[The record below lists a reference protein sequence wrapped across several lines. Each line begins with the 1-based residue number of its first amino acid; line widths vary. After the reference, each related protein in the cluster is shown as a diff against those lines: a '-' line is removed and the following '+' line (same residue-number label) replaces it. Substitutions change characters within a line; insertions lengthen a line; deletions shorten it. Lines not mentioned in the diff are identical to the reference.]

1 MARTLLR
8 TAAAVVVTA
17 VVGGIGTKPTSR
29 WYQELHRPG
38 WEPPGA
44 VFGPVWTGLYAAIA
58 VGAARAIDRAD
69 EQEAREIER
78 ALWVNLGLNTGW
90 SWLFFTA
97 QRPDLALGEVVA
109 LEVSTLDL
117 IRRVGRV
124 DRTAAVLLAPYAV
137 WNGFATVLTADIVRR
152 NR

>member
-1 MARTLLR
+1 MSRSLLR
-8 TAAAVVVTA
+8 TAAAVTVTA
-17 VVGGIGTKPTSR
+17 VAGGIGTQPGSR
-29 WYQELHRPG
+29 WYRSLDKPDWQ
-38 WEPPGA
+38 PPGA

-58 VGAARAIDRAD
+58 VAAARAIDRAD
-69 EQEAREIER
+69 EQEARAIER

-97 QRPDLALGEVVA
+97 QRPDLALVEAAA

-124 DRTAAVLLAPYAV
+124 DRTAAVLLTPYAL